1 MMAIGT
7 MDIWREKEISVGQTK
22 VVIQGNIYRIRDK
35 DLVSIKMLKEKSM
48 KVSGTKI
55 KSRMIKEFKN
65 GLITIN
71 MPSGKDLSLKALNR
85 VMEFTQQQ
93 TAGKQK

>member
-1 MMAIGT
+1 M
-7 MDIWREKEISVGQTK
+7 WREKEISVGQTK

>member
-1 MMAIGT
+1 MAIGT

-55 KSRMIKEFKN
+55 ISWMNKEFKN
-65 GLITIN
+65 GLITIHLT
-71 MPSGKDLSLKALNR
+71 SGKDLL
-85 VMEFTQQQ
+85 
-93 TAGKQK
+93 